1 LGDLVVI
8 KNDTFARML
17 DGTYELWCAHIK
29 DTKRHRQ
36 NRCFWCRTEVR
47 AHNGLVRVRNTN
59 LSALA
64 SETMWY
70 QLIGIELL
78 AVLLLFLPS
87 SVSDECY
94 NHVFLQKDPSRS
106 S

>member
-1 LGDLVVI
+1 MNFG
-8 KNDTFARML
+8 
-17 DGTYELWCAHIK
+17 AHTSKTRK
-29 DTKRHRQ
+29 DTVKIAVSVVERKS
-36 NRCFWCRTEVR
+36 
-47 AHNGLVRVRNTN
+47 AHMTDLFARNTN

-70 QLIGIELL
+70 QPIGIELL

-94 NHVFLQKDPSRS
+94 NHVFLQKEPSRS